1 LISLPLDRV
10 VFDIGFLIR
19 KRPNVAPE
27 FVHALSRALVIGL
40 FGGAGLVLTQLYS
53 RRGPLIYP
61 VYAAILFVLA
71 LSLARTPSLGF
82 AARLLVAFA
91 AVMLSTLAA
100 LVATIILGNRQRQ
113 RLRESGR
120 PLAPGRAPLW
130 GFPLILLV
138 LVIASAGVAFVSS

>member
-1 LISLPLDRV
+1 MT
-10 VFDIGFLIR
+10 
-19 KRPNVAPE
+19 PE
-27 FVHALSRALVIGL
+27 FFQALSRALVIGL

-61 VYAAILFVLA
+61 VYAAILFVLT

-82 AARLLVAFA
+82 MARLFVALA
-91 AVMLSTLAA
+91 AVLLSTLAA
-100 LVATIILGNRQRQ
+100 LIATILRGNRERQ

-120 PLAPGRAPLW
+120 SLAPGGAPAW

-138 LVIASAGVAFVSS
+138 LVVVSAGVAYVSS